1 MAAENIDNARFAEL
15 TKGTKPVLVDFWA
28 PWCGYCRRLGPV
40 YEKIAEEYGDR
51 IAVTKINI
59 DEEPQLADAERVDV
73 VPTLIMY
80 RNGKAVDSIV
90 NPGSKA
96 AIDRFISEALAN

>member
-1 MAAENIDNARFAEL
+1 M
-15 TKGTKPVLVDFWA
+15 
-28 PWCGYCRRLGPV
+28 
-40 YEKIAEEYGDR
+40 
-51 IAVTKINI
+51 TKINI